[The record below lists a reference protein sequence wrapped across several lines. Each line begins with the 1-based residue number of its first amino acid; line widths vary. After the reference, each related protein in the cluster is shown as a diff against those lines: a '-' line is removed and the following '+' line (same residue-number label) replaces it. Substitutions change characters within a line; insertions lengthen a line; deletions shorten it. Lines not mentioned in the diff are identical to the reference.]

1 MANLNVAATMV
12 AKKGKEKELEAQ
24 LRGLVGPSRKDQGCL
39 SYDLH
44 QSLDDPAVFFFYE
57 TWESKAALDQHMAA
71 PHFTAYREKSKD
83 LVESMEVKL
92 LKKLS

>member
-1 MANLNVAATMV
+1 MANLNVAATIV
-12 AKKGKEKELEAQ
+12 AKKGKEKELEQ
-24 LRGLVGPSRKDQGCL
+24 LLRGLVGPSRKDQGCL

-57 TWESKAALDQHMAA
+57 TWASQVVLDQHMAA